1 MNRDPA
7 RPEGALLG
15 LWRVLR
21 TPLDPLLGP
30 WGALPDPP
38 GRSFPGVLAEM
49 PVLGGSGGSQGG
61 AQGSQVASPGGPG
74 PLRWGPG
81 YIEGF
86 NMYTGVWRGSKCSG
100 GSLSGSPRMKMSSPD
115 ANRALDRPVRPGLS
129 SRDAS
134 TIRRSSRNRG
144 CWRTCLDPAWGPL
157 GGPNRGVRGSGG
169 PPTGVP
175 GPLVWALG
183 LKLRRLRGQN
193 FTKIWPNFGFLHL
206 NRDPARPEGAL
217 LGQISALGPLLG
229 PPDGHP
235 GPLAG
240 LLGPLGP
247 PLRPP

>member
-21 TPLDPLLGP
+21 TPWTPSWGP
-30 WGALPDPP
+30 WGPCQTPLGGHFPGFWPKCPFWGGLGAPGWTPLGPPSGPPWDPPLDPPGTPLGPPWDPLGPPWDPPGTPVSRLKWALGDPP

-100 GSLSGSPRMKMSSPD
+100 GSLFWPPRLKMASPD
-115 ANRALDRPVRPGLS
+115 CQGGLDRPVRPGLS

-134 TIRRSSRNRG
+134 TIRRSQE
-144 CWRTCLDPAWGPL
+144 
-157 GGPNRGVRGSGG
+157 
-169 PPTGVP
+169 
-175 GPLVWALG
+175 
-183 LKLRRLRGQN
+183 RRVG
-193 FTKIWPNFGFLHL
+193 
-206 NRDPARPEGAL
+206 
-217 LGQISALGPLLG
+217 
-229 PPDGHP
+229 
-235 GPLAG
+235 
-240 LLGPLGP
+240 
-247 PLRPP
+247 